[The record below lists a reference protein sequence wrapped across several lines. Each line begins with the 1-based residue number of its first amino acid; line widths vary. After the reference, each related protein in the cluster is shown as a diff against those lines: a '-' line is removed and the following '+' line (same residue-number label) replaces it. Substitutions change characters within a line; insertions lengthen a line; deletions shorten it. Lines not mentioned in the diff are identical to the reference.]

1 MNLES
6 AIEISASGLSAE
18 RTRLDVTASNLANV
32 NTTKMAD
39 GLPYRRKT
47 LIYQATPVDGFQ
59 GQLASAMG
67 QDADKVDVVDIV
79 PDNSNFKKVYDPGN
93 PDADNNG
100 MVLEPN
106 IDPINEMA
114 NLEDASRSYEA
125 NLAALQTAKNLA
137 LKSIQIAS
145 V

>member
-6 AIEISASGLSAE
+6 AIQISASGLSAE
-18 RTRLDVTASNLANV
+18 RTRIDVTASNLANI

-47 LIYQATPVDGFQ
+47 LIYQAVPVDGFQ

-67 QDADKVDVVDIV
+67 RDADKVNVVDII
-79 PDNSNFKKVYDPGN
+79 PDGSNFKQVYDPGN
-93 PDADNNG
+93 PDADQNG
-100 MVLEPN
+100 MVLMPN
-106 IDPINEMA
+106 INPIEEMA

-125 NLAALQTAKNLA
+125 NLAALETAKNLA
-137 LKSIQIAS
+137 IKSISIGAQ
-145 V
+145 

>member
-6 AIEISASGLSAE
+6 AIQISASGLSAE
-18 RTRLDVTASNLANV
+18 RTRIDVTASNLANI

-47 LIYQATPVDGFQ
+47 LVYQAVPVDGFQ

-67 QDADKVDVVDIV
+67 RDADKVNVVDII
-79 PDNSNFKKVYDPGN
+79 PDGSDFKQIYDPGN
-93 PDADNNG
+93 PDADQNG
-100 MVLEPN
+100 MVLMPN
-106 IDPINEMA
+106 INQIEEMA

-125 NLAALQTAKNLA
+125 NLAALETAKNLA
-137 LKSIQIAS
+137 IKSISIGAQ
-145 V
+145 

>member
-47 LIYQATPVDGFQ
+47 LIFQATPVDGFQ

-67 QDADKVDVVDIV
+67 EDTDKVNVVDIV
-79 PDNSNFKKVYDPGN
+79 PDGSNFKKVYDPGN

>member
-47 LIYQATPVDGFQ
+47 LIYEATPVGGFQ

-67 QDADKVDVVDIV
+67 QDADKVNVVDIV
-79 PDNSNFKKVYDPGN
+79 SDGSDFKKVYDPGN
-93 PDADNNG
+93 PEADKNG
-100 MVLEPN
+100 MVLKPN
-106 IDPINEMA
+106 IDQVNEMA